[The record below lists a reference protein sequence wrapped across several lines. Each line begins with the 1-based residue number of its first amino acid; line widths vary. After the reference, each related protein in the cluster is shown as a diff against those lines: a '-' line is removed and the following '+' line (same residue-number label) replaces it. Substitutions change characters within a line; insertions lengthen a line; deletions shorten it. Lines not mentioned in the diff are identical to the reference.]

1 MDHIPTNHEGR
12 LTLIACALVATWWTG
27 PSQRRLFS
35 SVQIHEGNYKRWMKG
50 VVASGSKAHLMG
62 YVRSLW
68 PSHGP
73 GRCIKYRMRDLPQ
86 DSGKYLSAL
95 CNLRSLTLSNTVI
108 EHIGEDL
115 RTCFSAFRETLTY
128 LSLTNSAT
136 SFSAFMTLVD
146 YFPNIETLEL
156 RLFVLRPDEEPVPS
170 LSRPFGGKLHI
181 HGLLVRSLEIGR
193 AHV

>member
-1 MDHIPTNHEGR
+1 
-12 LTLIACALVATWWTG
+12 
-27 PSQRRLFS
+27 
-35 SVQIHEGNYKRWMKG
+35 
-50 VVASGSKAHLMG
+50 MG

-73 GRCIKYRMRDLPQ
+73 GRCIKYRIRDLPQ

-95 CNLRSLTLSNTVI
+95 RNLRSLTLSNTVI

-170 LSRPFGGKLHI
+170 LSRPFRGKLHI
-181 HGLLVRSLEIGR
+181 HGLLVRSLEFFNRFAELELEYEELVISPKPVMGAKTLMSILQISSR
-193 AHV
+193 TVKYLRLIAEPQCE